1 MMILHHVRYIFCS
14 DNKEQYTELF
24 QHMAGLVQ
32 QPHKILLVCIVKS
45 KPGTGKNLMFE
56 TLLGRT
62 IFGDDYFTI
71 SEKLDMFLGRL
82 NSALEGKLFVILDW
96 NSYVYWY
103 LFLSIEHKGVEPCT
117 IPSYLN

>member
-1 MMILHHVRYIFCS
+1 MTILHHVRYIFCS

-82 NSALEGKLFVILDW
+82 NSALEGKLFAILD
-96 NSYVYWY
+96 
-103 LFLSIEHKGVEPCT
+103 
-117 IPSYLN
+117 